1 MKIRQWRRST
11 LAIIGVVAT
20 LASVSA
26 CSSGNT
32 PAPSTGPITIGMS
45 LPLTGPVADIA
56 LGGYQGYQEWAAE
69 VNAAGGLLGRQVE
82 LKVLDDGFD
91 ENAVVTNYT
100 KLISQDKV
108 DLLLGTFS
116 SLLNGPASAIA
127 ARQNMLYIEPSGGN
141 EKLFTRGFTNLFF
154 AQPATTATLPDQFV
168 AYITALPASERPK
181 TAAYLAQDDPATAPA
196 VDVFRSKLEAL
207 GITTVYNDVYAPETS
222 SFDPIAAVAI
232 QGAPELIV
240 HGAIADDGV
249 NFIRSL
255 QKLQYSPKLFF
266 QTGTP
271 SGPGFTDAIGTAN
284 TEGIFTAVGWSPDAA
299 YAGNAEFVA
308 AYTKKFGSAPSED
321 AANSYTAGQV
331 LAAAVTAVGSIK
343 DQKALAD
350 WLHANTVDTIVGPL
364 KWDATGVPLGTLL
377 LAQWQGGVLQIVQP
391 ASAATTKTAVNP
403 KPGWQG

>member
-1 MKIRQWRRST
+1 
-11 LAIIGVVAT
+11 
-20 LASVSA
+20 
-26 CSSGNT
+26 
-32 PAPSTGPITIGMS
+32 
-45 LPLTGPVADIA
+45 
-56 LGGYQGYQEWAAE
+56 
-69 VNAAGGLLGRQVE
+69 
-82 LKVLDDGFD
+82 
-91 ENAVVTNYT
+91 
-100 KLISQDKV
+100 
-108 DLLLGTFS
+108 
-116 SLLNGPASAIA
+116 
-127 ARQNMLYIEPSGGN
+127 
-141 EKLFTRGFTNLFF
+141 
-154 AQPATTATLPDQFV
+154 
-168 AYITALPASERPK
+168 
-181 TAAYLAQDDPATAPA
+181 

-331 LAAAVTAVGSIK
+331 LAAAVTAVGSID

-364 KWDATGVPLGTLL
+364 KWDETGVPLGTLL
-377 LAQWQGGVLQIVQP
+377 LAQWQGGILQIVQP
-391 ASAATTKTAVNP
+391 DSAATTKTVVNP